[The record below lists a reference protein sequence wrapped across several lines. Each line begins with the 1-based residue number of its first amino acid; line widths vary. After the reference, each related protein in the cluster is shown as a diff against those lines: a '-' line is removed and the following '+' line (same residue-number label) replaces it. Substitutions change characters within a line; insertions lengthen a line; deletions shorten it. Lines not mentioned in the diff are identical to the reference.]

1 MPKQLCIVVGTL
13 NLGGCEKHLSYY
25 LPELNKEKFSVT
37 VFTLS
42 EDGELAEEVRSKG
55 VNVIAPWVA
64 SKGQKK
70 NILFRVSRLALV
82 GLQFL
87 IYNIKHKPS
96 LVHYFLPGSYLFC
109 YPIAYIAGV
118 RNHIVSRRSLNN
130 YQKGQPAFIIKYE
143 RWLHLRMNALLGNSK
158 AVVNQLIDEE
168 LTPADKT
175 VLIYNG
181 IKKYPEDIFLKKKSY
196 REKIKIS
203 PDTVLICV
211 VANLIPYKGHSDLI
225 KAAALI
231 ESKNDWHI
239 ICIGEDFTNIK
250 LSLIELGRKQG
261 VEDKISFLG
270 KRDDVSYYLAASDIG
285 VLASYQEG
293 FSNALL
299 ESMLAGL
306 PMVVT
311 NVGGNPE
318 AVIDSKTGY
327 VVEPHDENELANKIN
342 KLIDNA
348 DLRKEFGQLGKE
360 TVELK
365 FSLANCVSEYE
376 KIYDLILADSGKQ
389 Q

>member
-1 MPKQLCIVVGTL
+1 MSKHLCIVVGTL

-42 EDGELAEEVRSKG
+42 EDGELAEEVRRKG
-55 VNVIAPWVA
+55 VNVIAPWIP
-64 SKGQKK
+64 SKGKKK
-70 NILFRVSRLALV
+70 NILLRISRLFLV

-87 IYNIKHKPS
+87 IYNIKHNPD

-118 RNHIVSRRSLNN
+118 RKHIVSRRSLND
-130 YQKGQPAFIIKYE
+130 YQKGQTAIIIKYE
-143 RWLHLRMNALLGNSK
+143 RWLHLRMSALLGNSK
-158 AVVNQLIDEE
+158 AVVTQLIEEE
-168 LTPADKT
+168 LTPSDKT
-175 VLIYNG
+175 LLIYNG
-181 IKKYPEDIFLKKKSY
+181 IKKHPQDIFLKKKDY
-196 REKIKIS
+196 RDKLDIS
-203 PDTVLICV
+203 SDTVLICV
-211 VANLIPYKGHSDLI
+211 IANLIPYKGHSDLI
-225 KAAALI
+225 KSTALI
-231 ESKNDWHI
+231 ESKNNWHMI
-239 ICIGEDFTNIK
+239 FIGEDVTNIK
-250 LSLIELGRKQG
+250 QSLIELTKELN

-270 KRDDVSYYLAASDIG
+270 KKNDVPYYLAASDIG
-285 VLASYQEG
+285 VLASHQEG

-327 VVEPHDENELANKIN
+327 VVEPHKEHELANKIN
-342 KLIDNA
+342 ELIDDA
-348 DLRKEFGQLGKE
+348 ELRKKLGKQGKERVE
-360 TVELK
+360 TK

-376 KIYDLILADSGKQ
+376 KIYDLILK
-389 Q
+389 

>member
-1 MPKQLCIVVGTL
+1 MSKHLCIVVGTL

-25 LPELNKEKFSVT
+25 LPELNKEKFKVT

-55 VNVIAPWVA
+55 VNIIAPWVA
-64 SKGQKK
+64 SRGNKK
-70 NILFRVSRLALV
+70 NILFRVSRLVLV

-87 IYNIKHKPS
+87 IYNIKHKPD
-96 LVHYFLPGSYLFC
+96 LTHYFLPGSYLFC

-118 RNHIVSRRSLNN
+118 RKHIVSRRSLND
-130 YQKGQPAFIIKYE
+130 YQKGQPALIIKYE
-143 RWLHLRMNALLGNSK
+143 RWLHLRMSALLGNSK
-158 AVVNQLIDEE
+158 AVVTQLIDEE
-168 LTPADKT
+168 FTPADKT
-175 VLIYNG
+175 FLIYNG
-181 IKKYPEDIFLKKKSY
+181 IKNHSEDIFLKKKDY
-196 REKIKIS
+196 REKLDVS

-231 ESKNDWHI
+231 ESKNNWHMI
-239 ICIGEDFTNIK
+239 FIGEDFTNIK
-250 LSLIELGRKQG
+250 QSLIELGKKQG
-261 VEDKISFLG
+261 VEGKISFLG

-285 VLASYQEG
+285 VLASHQEG

-327 VVEPHDENELANKIN
+327 VVPPHNEHELADKISR
-342 KLIDNA
+342 LINNPE
-348 DLRKEFGQLGKE
+348 LRKEFGSLGKKIVE
-360 TVELK
+360 TK
-365 FSLANCVSEYE
+365 FSLTQCVSEYE
-376 KIYDLILADSGKQ
+376 KIYDLILSGYKN
-389 Q
+389 